1 MSADVEIRYIP
12 SPILARQTA
21 DLLRGWGMIE
31 EDVAVTTA
39 ALLDADLRGVDTHG
53 ISLLPLFAGW
63 MKTERFDLAARPKI
77 VKDGP
82 AFALIDAGAALG
94 FAVSVFATRLAVE
107 KARSAGVA
115 SVSVFNSHHF
125 GAAGYYARLAAR
137 ENLMSLVATSTRLI
151 CVVPP
156 NAAEPVLGT
165 NPLAFGIPSPDGEP
179 IVLDMATST
188 AAGNRVRLFH
198 LKNKPLPVGWVVD
211 GNGDAVVDPHE
222 GYEFV
227 YNRNEGGLTPL
238 GGNLELGSHKGYGLA
253 LMVHFL
259 AATLSGGAFPP
270 AKSSENGR
278 RSPDNVGHFFLAIDP
293 AAFRNYEDFLG
304 DVGEVARTL
313 RQTRATDPSRPVLLP
328 GDIENR
334 TRAERLRTGIPLPV
348 TLLAQLRALAA
359 SLKVP
364 FHFDDQS
371 APGAGL
377 SASHDEKIA
386 K

>member
-1 MSADVEIRYIP
+1 VSADVELRRIP
-12 SPILARQTA
+12 SAIVARQTA
-21 DLLRGWGMIE
+21 DLLRGWSMPE
-31 EDVAVTTA
+31 EDVAVTA
-39 ALLDADLRGVDTHG
+39 EALLDADLRGVDTHG

-63 MKTERFDLAARPKI
+63 MKAERFDLAARPQI

-94 FAVSVFATRLAVE
+94 FAVSVLATRLAVE
-107 KARSAGVA
+107 KARIAGVA

-125 GAAGYYARLAAR
+125 GAAGYYARLAAQ
-137 ENLMSLVATSTRLI
+137 ENMVSLVATSTRVI

-198 LKNKPLPVGWVVD
+198 LKNEPLPEGWVVD
-211 GNGDAVVDPHE
+211 GKGNSVLDPHE

-227 YNRNEGGLTPL
+227 YNRSEGGLTPL
-238 GGNLELGSHKGYGLA
+238 GGNLDLGSHKGYGLA

-259 AATLSGGAFPP
+259 AATLSGGAFRP
-270 AKSSENGR
+270 ARSPEDR
-278 RSPDNVGHFFLAIDP
+278 ERSPDNVGHFFLAIDP
-293 AAFRNYEDFLG
+293 AAFRNYQDFLG

-313 RQTRATDPSRPVLLP
+313 RGTRPTEPARPVLMP

-334 TRAERLRTGIPLPV
+334 TRAERLRVGIPLPV
-348 TLLAQLRALAA
+348 TLLAQLRALAD
-359 SLKVP
+359 SLKV
-364 FHFDDQS
+364 HFYLDDQP
-371 APGAGL
+371 APAAGL
-377 SASHDEKIA
+377 SRDQKVT